1 VDPNANIIFGA
12 LVDESMEGEI
22 AITVIATGFPLG
34 KAEAEEK
41 LAQMHQQAQASGKS
55 VRTIS
60 DAMRAAEAKQSS
72 LSSQSAQQ
80 AQPQPAHRRV
90 ATHAKKAETAP
101 EESAEDASPRS
112 RQRIGASESLEKA
125 SEPTTHTHT
134 PSHAQVSAAACGV
147 RRLGETTS
155 PTAAGPVLTTVVCCV
170 SQKSSRIVSTEDA
183 DLPDFL
189 SRLRRN
195 R

>member
-1 VDPNANIIFGA
+1 MDPNANIIFGA

-41 LAQMHQQAQASGKS
+41 LAQASGKS

-60 DAMRAAEAKQSS
+60 EAMRAAEAKPSS
-72 LSSQSAQQ
+72 SSQSAQQ
-80 AQPQPAHRRV
+80 AQSQPAHRRV

-147 RRLGETTS
+147 RCLEERTS

>member
-1 VDPNANIIFGA
+1 MDPNANIIFGA

-41 LAQMHQQAQASGKS
+41 LAQASGKS

-72 LSSQSAQQ
+72 SSSLQSAQQ

-134 PSHAQVSAAACGV
+134 HTPSHAQVSAAGCGV

>member
-1 VDPNANIIFGA
+1 MDPNANIIFGA

-41 LAQMHQQAQASGKS
+41 LAQASGKS

-72 LSSQSAQQ
+72 SSSLQSAQQ

-134 PSHAQVSAAACGV
+134 PSHAQVSAAGCGV